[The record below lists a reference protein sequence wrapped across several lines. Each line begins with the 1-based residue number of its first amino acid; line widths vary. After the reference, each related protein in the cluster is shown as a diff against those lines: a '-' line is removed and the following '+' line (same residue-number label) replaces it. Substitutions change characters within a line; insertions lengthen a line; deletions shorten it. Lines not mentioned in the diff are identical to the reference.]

1 MAFASWTFI
10 IFIIFGNVCYG
21 QRARS
26 KVSFVDNLIF
36 FISICYWC
44 WSYYIFRRFVFG
56 IHQTRILAKELKCFY
71 IKKLLAYIFP
81 MDEFPHSLF

>member
-1 MAFASWTFI
+1 MVFASWTFI

-36 FISICYWC
+36 
-44 WSYYIFRRFVFG
+44 SYQFVIG
-56 IHQTRILAKELKCFY
+56 VGLITSSDVLS
-71 IKKLLAYIFP
+71 LAYIKQ
-81 MDEFPHSLF
+81 EYLLRS